1 MTEQIKPSEIE
12 KRSMEIITAE
22 LHTLGIVPDEE
33 NAAVILRAIHTSAD
47 FDYARNLRFTN
58 AAVRLGTEVLRTGAT
73 VVTDT
78 NMGLAGV
85 NKNAL
90 KKLGGSAVCYMADA
104 DIAAAV
110 GKPTATRAVGRAIG
124 KNPILLFIPCHRV
137 IGRDGSLTG
146 FSAGLDLKRFL
157 LELEHQ

>member
-22 LHTLGIVPDEE
+22 LRSLGIVPDEE

-47 FDYARNLRFTN
+47 FDYARNLRFTK
-58 AAVRLGTEVLRTGAT
+58 AAVRLGVDALRAGAP

-85 NKNAL
+85 NKTAL

-104 DIAAAV
+104 DVAAAAKLTGV
-110 GKPTATRAVGRAIG
+110 TRASVSMEKA
-124 KNPILLFIPCHRV
+124 
-137 IGRDGSLTG
+137 
-146 FSAGLDLKRFL
+146 AG
-157 LELEHQ
+157 